1 MALSPGSR
9 HGVYLIGALL
19 GKGGMGAVYQARDPR
34 LDRTVAV
41 KVMPESIARD
51 PDLLARFE
59 REAGTLAS
67 PNHPNIAHLYGLEN
81 LSAEL
86 RRRVAK

>member
-1 MALSPGSR
+1 
-9 HGVYLIGALL
+9 
-19 GKGGMGAVYQARDPR
+19 
-34 LDRTVAV
+34 
-41 KVMPESIARD
+41 MPESIARD

-81 LSAEL
+81 FSAEL
-86 RRRVAK
+86 RRRAAK